1 MAVQCLSTALICSGV
16 EKTRTEVTCVRK
28 GEHMEEKREQNLHRR
43 GGNGSLKG
51 KNLGGG

>member
-1 MAVQCLSTALICSGV
+1 MLICSDV
-16 EKTRTEVTCVRK
+16 EKMRREVTGVWN
-28 GEHMEEKREQNLHRR
+28 GEHVEEKRGGLEQNLHRW